1 MFEWRYLFADSIL
14 QRGKNIHKSAINI
27 VSIDENGLT
36 ATVRGTELYTITID
50 KDFSTM
56 MCSCPCTFNC
66 KHLAAVLFECESHK
80 DDALAEF
87 YAQSSVSKLAMLA
100 LNNKLMV
107 TEKRLEIERKE
118 AARLKKL
125 AEQAEKKRQLEL
137 DAPRRAAERA
147 ERERLAALR
156 REEREKREEEAKK
169 KREERERIRAEKEKA
184 EAERRA
190 KAAEEAKR
198 REIEWRKEME
208 KRAKKEEENR
218 ILQSIIAAERAE
230 EERQAQLDKEARKAI
245 RQLSKEDKARLQAQ
259 LRELDEQIEALER
272 AERPEPY
279 PEIDE
284 ELANLLSLDDR
295 GWLYSDSD
303 PVDGVIYEDKY
314 HKSFFIPDG
323 YRPWYSDND
332 GYTMTIPKIEVGE
345 GIEDESD
352 DDDNE

>member
-36 ATVRGTELYTITID
+36 ATVRGTEL
-50 KDFSTM
+50 
-56 MCSCPCTFNC
+56 
-66 KHLAAVLFECESHK
+66 CESHK
-80 DDALAEF
+80 NDALAEF

-107 TEKRLEIERKE
+107 TEKRLELERKE

-137 DAPRRAAERA
+137 DAPRRAAEKA

-218 ILQSIIAAERAE
+218 II
-230 EERQAQLDKEARKAI
+230 QLKR
-245 RQLSKEDKARLQAQ
+245 
-259 LRELDEQIEALER
+259 
-272 AERPEPY
+272 
-279 PEIDE
+279 
-284 ELANLLSLDDR
+284 
-295 GWLYSDSD
+295 
-303 PVDGVIYEDKY
+303 
-314 HKSFFIPDG
+314 
-323 YRPWYSDND
+323 
-332 GYTMTIPKIEVGE
+332 
-345 GIEDESD
+345 
-352 DDDNE
+352 